1 MDETQAINLIT
12 KHFPIE
18 IQAYIQTT
26 QEKKFLNA
34 WEKFGEL
41 EIGYS
46 RQTINDQQEK
56 QYPVQR
62 NQPPQ
67 RTNQTHSF
75 NDSDKHNLTTNTPQ
89 QGGST
94 TSNMETHGQQTQIN
108 NNFKK
113 TIKHI
118 TLTEPNNNDEEIE
131 DVSFTEDT
139 DPKNYEQKTV
149 ESD

>member
-75 NDSDKHNLTTNTPQ
+75 NDSDKHNLVSKTTNHQ
-89 QGGST
+89 QHVRRLIRHNKEGVRRLTWKHTDNKHRST
-94 TSNMETHGQQTQIN
+94 IISRKQLNTSH
-108 NNFKK
+108 
-113 TIKHI
+113 
-118 TLTEPNNNDEEIE
+118 
-131 DVSFTEDT
+131 
-139 DPKNYEQKTV
+139 
-149 ESD
+149 